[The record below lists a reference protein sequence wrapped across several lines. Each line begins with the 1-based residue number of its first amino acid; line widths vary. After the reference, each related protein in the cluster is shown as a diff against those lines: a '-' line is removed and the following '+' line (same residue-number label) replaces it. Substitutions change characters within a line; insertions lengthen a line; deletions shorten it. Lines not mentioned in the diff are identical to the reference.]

1 MVSSRCHLNQ
11 GLKEKTWAYTVV
23 WKLHASFQ
31 VNPQHR
37 LEEQFA
43 MVRDADVEQFSGDHA
58 LAEVGMLAQ
67 QVSGVALRLRSH
79 SKESG
84 YSS

>member
-1 MVSSRCHLNQ
+1 
-11 GLKEKTWAYTVV
+11 
-23 WKLHASFQ
+23 
-31 VNPQHR
+31 
-37 LEEQFA
+37 
-43 MVRDADVEQFSGDHA
+43 VEQFSGDHA